1 MKNPSYT
8 NTEFI
13 GKLADALGD
22 KFFLCDMFL
31 QDDLFEMQG
40 KIADLICDYAN
51 NGNRL
56 AKRMTVKLSQTFNT
70 ELV

>member
-22 KFFLCDMFL
+22 KFFLCDMFS

-40 KIADLICDYAN
+40 KIADLICEYAN

>member
-1 MKNPSYT
+1 MEKPSYT

-22 KFFLCDMFL
+22 KFFLCDMFC
-31 QDDLFEMQG
+31 QDELFEMQG

-56 AKRMTVKLSQTFNT
+56 AKRMVLKLTKTFNT

>member
-22 KFFLCDMFL
+22 KFFLCDMIW
-31 QDDLFEMQG
+31 QEELFEMQG
-40 KIADLICDYAN
+40 KIANLICEYAN

>member
-22 KFFLCDMFL
+22 NFFLCDMFS

-40 KIADLICDYAN
+40 KIADLICEYAN

>member
-1 MKNPSYT
+1 MEKLNYT
-8 NTEFI
+8 NAEFI
-13 GKLADALGD
+13 EKLADALGD
-22 KFFLCDMFL
+22 KFFLCDMFS
-31 QDDLFEMQG
+31 QDELFEMQG

-56 AKRMTVKLSQTFNT
+56 ARRITLKLSKTFNT

>member
-1 MKNPSYT
+1 MENPSYT

-22 KFFLCDMFL
+22 NFFLCDMIWQEEL
-31 QDDLFEMQG
+31 HEMQG
-40 KIADLICDYAN
+40 KLADLICDYAN

-56 AKRMTVKLSQTFNT
+56 AKRMVLKLPETFNA

>member
-1 MKNPSYT
+1 MKKLSYT

-22 KFFLCDMFL
+22 KFFLCDMFS
-31 QDDLFEMQG
+31 QDELFEMQG
-40 KIADLICDYAN
+40 NIADLICDYAN

-56 AKRMTVKLSQTFNT
+56 AKRMTIKLSQTFNT